1 MCRVCS
7 EGDNRLFL
15 TDFCSFGG
23 VMGFR
28 GFNGLTSTGMMLKI
42 RQMTFIRR
50 GASED
55 YIPSSLS
62 K

>member
-1 MCRVCS
+1 
-7 EGDNRLFL
+7 
-15 TDFCSFGG
+15 
-23 VMGFR
+23 
-28 GFNGLTSTGMMLKI
+28 MMLKI

-62 K
+62 KWISPHGLVDLGL